1 MDAKIEVLF
10 DTSSPS
16 VGMPKSIP
24 LNTIATPTTTKQRL
38 KKIDIIRKL

>member
-1 MDAKIEVLF
+1 MDATIEVLF

-24 LNTIATPTTTKQRL
+24 LNTIALPNKDL
-38 KKIDIIRKL
+38 RK

>member
-10 DTSSPS
+10 DTSSAN

-24 LNTIATPTTTKQRL
+24 LNTIATPLPNKDL
-38 KKIDIIRKL
+38 RK